1 MTVDENHRGTTPD
14 VVVDETHG
22 RSHTHAARMPD
33 TRARETYID
42 TVRRSSSA
50 FLEREAGR
58 AEDPYGW
65 RVRIADREPRE
76 LDA

>member
-22 RSHTHAARMPD
+22 RSHTQ
-33 TRARETYID
+33 E
-42 TVRRSSSA
+42 
-50 FLEREAGR
+50 GR

-76 LDA
+76 LDV